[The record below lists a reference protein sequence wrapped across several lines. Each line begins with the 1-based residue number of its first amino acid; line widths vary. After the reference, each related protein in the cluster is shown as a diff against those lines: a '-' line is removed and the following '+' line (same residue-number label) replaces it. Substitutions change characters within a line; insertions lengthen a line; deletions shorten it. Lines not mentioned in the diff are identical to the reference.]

1 METLPPPTLSRLSL
15 NFHTQIPQFCQKWHI
30 TELSLFGSILRDDFR
45 PDSDID
51 FLVTFAPTAPW
62 TLLDLVIIETELAAL
77 VERDVDLIERKTI
90 EKSHNQLRRDAILNS
105 AQIIY
110 QQHNLIGQ
118 LQTILAE

>member
-1 METLPPPTLSRLSL
+1 
-15 NFHTQIPQFCQKWHI
+15 
-30 TELSLFGSILRDDFR
+30 
-45 PDSDID
+45 D

-110 QQHNLIGQ
+110 QKDNEP
-118 LQTILAE
+118 A